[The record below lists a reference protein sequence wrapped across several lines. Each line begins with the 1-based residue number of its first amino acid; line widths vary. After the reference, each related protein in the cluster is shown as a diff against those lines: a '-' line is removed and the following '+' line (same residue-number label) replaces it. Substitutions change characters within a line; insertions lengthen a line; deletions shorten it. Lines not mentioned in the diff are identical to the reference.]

1 MTEPGRAPGHHRPE
15 VDGPLPAQAVRRDCP
30 SPASVRQAGPRPFG
44 GQASA
49 LAGAGVDAPTAIL
62 ADLLDFTG
70 DPGLTDRA
78 SAAVRFRP
86 AHWLLIDGQGR
97 IAAVQPDP
105 PGDDWRQL
113 DRSGQLLMPGFIDSH
128 VHCPQVD
135 VIGSWGAE
143 LLDWLNTYTFPAE
156 ARHADPGV
164 AQAAATLFLDALLA
178 HGSTAAVVFPTVHV
192 ASCEALFTAAQ
203 QRGMRLIAG
212 KVLMDRH
219 APDSLRDDVVLA
231 EADCSALIERW
242 HGRGRIAYAVTPRF
256 AATSS
261 PGQLAMAGRLLA
273 RHPGLYMQ
281 THLAE
286 NRAEVAWIAQLFPAA
301 RSYLDVYARHGLLNE
316 RAVLAHGIW
325 LDDTDRAVLHDTG
338 AQIAFCPSSNLF
350 LGSGLFGWQQA
361 AAAGVNVSLA
371 SDVGGG
377 TSLSLPRTM
386 ADGYKVQAMAG
397 NRLTAWALLHAA
409 TRGAAMALRLG
420 DEIGTLQ
427 PGAMADVCLW
437 DYAVG
442 PVAQRRDAL
451 ARDALGRDALA
462 RHPLSRD
469 PLARDVH
476 ERLFAWVTLADD
488 RNLAETWVGGVR
500 RFLRAGGEP
509 APAP

>member
-1 MTEPGRAPGHHRPE
+1 M
-15 VDGPLPAQAVRRDCP
+15 
-30 SPASVRQAGPRPFG
+30 S
-44 GQASA
+44 ASA
-49 LAGAGVDAPTAIL
+49 APTATMTPTKTAIL
-62 ADLLDFTG
+62 ADLLDFTA
-70 DPGLTDRA
+70 DPGLADRF
-78 SAAVRFRP
+78 SPAVRYRP
-86 AHWLLIDGQGR
+86 AHWLLIDERGR
-97 IAAVQPDP
+97 IAAVQPEA
-105 PGDDWRQL
+105 PGEDWL
-113 DRSGQLLMPGFIDSH
+113 KIDRSGQLLMPGFIDTH

-156 ARHADPGV
+156 ARHADPAV

-178 HGSTAAVVFPTVHV
+178 NGSTSAVVFPTVHL
-192 ASCEALFTAAQ
+192 ASCEALFGAAQ

-219 APDSLRDDVVLA
+219 APDKLRDDVDQA
-231 EADCSALIERW
+231 ERDCTALIERW

-261 PGQLAMAGRLLA
+261 PAQLAMAGRLLA

-281 THLAE
+281 THVAE
-286 NRAEVAWIAQLFPAA
+286 NRAEVAWTAELFPEA

-325 LDDTDRAVLHDTG
+325 LDDTDRALLHDTG

-361 AAAGVNVSLA
+361 AAAGVAVSLA

-377 TSLSLPRTM
+377 TSLSMPRTL

-420 DEIGTLQ
+420 DEIGSLQ
-427 PGAMADVCLW
+427 TGALADLCLW

-442 PVAQRRDAL
+442 PVATRRDSL
-451 ARDALGRDALA
+451 AHEL
-462 RHPLSRD
+462 
-469 PLARDVH
+469 H

-488 RNLAETWVGGVR
+488 RNLAETWVAGVR
-500 RFLRAGGEP
+500 RFARAGWP
-509 APAP
+509 ASSQP

>member
-1 MTEPGRAPGHHRPE
+1 MTEP
-15 VDGPLPAQAVRRDCP
+15 V
-30 SPASVRQAGPRPFG
+30 
-44 GQASA
+44 
-49 LAGAGVDAPTAIL
+49 PTAIL

-70 DPGLTDRA
+70 DPGLTDRF
-78 SAAVRFRP
+78 SPAVRFRP
-86 AHWLLIDGQGR
+86 AHWLLIDDQGR
-97 IAAVQPDP
+97 IAAVQPDA
-105 PGDDWRQL
+105 PGDDWCKL
-113 DRSGQLLMPGFIDSH
+113 DRSGQLLLPGFIDSH

-143 LLDWLNTYTFPAE
+143 LLDWLTTYTFPAE
-156 ARHADPGV
+156 ARHADP
-164 AQAAATLFLDALLA
+164 ALARAAATLFLDALLA
-178 HGSTAAVVFPTVHV
+178 HGSSSAVVFPTVHV
-192 ASCEALFTAAQ
+192 ASCEALFAAAQ

-219 APDSLRDDVVLA
+219 APDNLRDDVVQA

-261 PGQLAMAGRLLA
+261 PAQLAMAGRLLA

-281 THLAE
+281 THVAE
-286 NRAEVAWIAQLFPAA
+286 NRAEVAWIAELFPAA
-301 RSYLDVYARHGLLNE
+301 RSYLDVYAQHGLLTE
-316 RAVLAHGIW
+316 RSVLAHGIW
-325 LDDTDRAVLHDTG
+325 LDDTDRALLHHSG

-361 AAAGVNVSLA
+361 AAAGVNISLA

-377 TSLSLPRTM
+377 TSLTMHRTM
-386 ADGYKVQAMAG
+386 ADGYKVQALAG

-409 TRGAAMALRLG
+409 TRGAAQALRLG
-420 DEIGTLQ
+420 DEIGRLQ

-442 PVAQRRDAL
+442 AVAQRRDAL
-451 ARDALGRDALA
+451 ARNAMARDALGRHL
-462 RHPLSRD
+462 
-469 PLARDVH
+469 H

-488 RNLAETWVGGVR
+488 RNLVETWVGGVR
-500 RFLRAGGEP
+500 RFSRCGGSSAPVPGP
-509 APAP
+509 APAPQP